1 MYTFEEIRGNTPLVE
16 QLRRSAA
23 SGRSSH
29 AYLFLGG
36 AGAGKRLI
44 ANTFAKAL
52 QCEGEKRPCDS
63 CKSCHAFNHGNH
75 PDVIYFQPLK
85 NGKTYTIEDVREQ
98 LLETV
103 DLKPFQYEKKIY
115 IIEKADTLNIQSQN
129 ALLKTLE
136 EPPAHAV
143 FLLLA
148 ERAEA
153 FLPTILSRV
162 VVMKI
167 RPLSAETIADY
178 LMQAGHLAEES
189 HILSAYAQGRI
200 GQALELVEDEGF
212 REMRQDILG
221 KLEALPSMS
230 EGDAYLLAKDFEVYK
245 NDLRFLDIMELWYRD
260 LLTAK
265 SLREEGYLIQ
275 RDKKDAIFRAAKE
288 QNLSLNPTKISGICG
303 RLMCCLKYEEDV
315 YEELNKKLPRVGDII
330 STPDGTG
337 EILTTNVLMQQV
349 KAAVRKVEN
358 DPPTIGFYHVDEIK
372 LIRSKKK
379 RKQNPEGEKH
389 HEE

>member
-16 QLRRSAA
+16 QLKRSAA
-23 SGRSSH
+23 SGRCSH

-167 RPLSAETIADY
+167 RPLSAETVAEY
-178 LMQAGHLAEES
+178 LMQAGHSAEES

-230 EGDAYLLAKDFEVYK
+230 EGGAYLLAKDLEGYK

-275 RDKKDAIFRAAKE
+275 KDKKDAIFRAAKE
-288 QNLSLNPTKISGICG
+288 PAA
-303 RLMCCLKYEEDV
+303 
-315 YEELNKKLPRVGDII
+315 ELAKKA
-330 STPDGTG
+330 
-337 EILTTNVLMQQV
+337 
-349 KAAVRKVEN
+349 AAVR
-358 DPPTIGFYHVDEIK
+358 TARMR
-372 LIRSKKK
+372 LA
-379 RKQNPEGEKH
+379 QNANFRLTMEVMLMDLKETVK
-389 HEE
+389 

>member
-98 LLETV
+98 LLGTV

-221 KLEALPSMS
+221 KLEVLPSMS
-230 EGDAYLLAKDFEVYK
+230 EGDAYLLAKDLEGYK

-288 QNLSLNPTKISGICG
+288 PAALLA
-303 RLMCCLKYEEDV
+303 
-315 YEELNKKLPRVGDII
+315 KKA
-330 STPDGTG
+330 
-337 EILTTNVLMQQV
+337 
-349 KAAVRKVEN
+349 AAVR
-358 DPPTIGFYHVDEIK
+358 TARMR
-372 LIRSKKK
+372 LA
-379 RKQNPEGEKH
+379 QNANFRLTMEVMLMDLKETGK
-389 HEE
+389 

>member
-221 KLEALPSMS
+221 KLEVLPSMS
-230 EGDAYLLAKDFEVYK
+230 EGDAYLLAKDLEGYK

-288 QNLSLNPTKISGICG
+288 PAALLAK
-303 RLMCCLKYEEDV
+303 
-315 YEELNKKLPRVGDII
+315 
-330 STPDGTG
+330 
-337 EILTTNVLMQQV
+337 
-349 KAAVRKVEN
+349 KAAAAMTARMR
-358 DPPTIGFYHVDEIK
+358 
-372 LIRSKKK
+372 LA
-379 RKQNPEGEKH
+379 QNANFRLTMEVMLMDLKETGK
-389 HEE
+389 

>member
-153 FLPTILSRV
+153 FLSTILSRV

-230 EGDAYLLAKDFEVYK
+230 EGDAYLLAKDLEGYK

-288 QNLSLNPTKISGICG
+288 PAALLA
-303 RLMCCLKYEEDV
+303 
-315 YEELNKKLPRVGDII
+315 KKA
-330 STPDGTG
+330 
-337 EILTTNVLMQQV
+337 
-349 KAAVRKVEN
+349 AAVR
-358 DPPTIGFYHVDEIK
+358 TARMR
-372 LIRSKKK
+372 LA
-379 RKQNPEGEKH
+379 QNANFRLTMEVMLMDLKETGK
-389 HEE
+389 

>member
-16 QLRRSAA
+16 QLRRSVA

-230 EGDAYLLAKDFEVYK
+230 EGEAYLLAKDLEGYK

-288 QNLSLNPTKISGICG
+288 PAALLA
-303 RLMCCLKYEEDV
+303 
-315 YEELNKKLPRVGDII
+315 KKA
-330 STPDGTG
+330 
-337 EILTTNVLMQQV
+337 
-349 KAAVRKVEN
+349 AAVR
-358 DPPTIGFYHVDEIK
+358 TARMR
-372 LIRSKKK
+372 LA
-379 RKQNPEGEKH
+379 QNANFRLTMEVMLMDLKETGK
-389 HEE
+389 

>member
-230 EGDAYLLAKDFEVYK
+230 EGEAYLLAKDLEGYK

-288 QNLSLNPTKISGICG
+288 PAALLAK
-303 RLMCCLKYEEDV
+303 
-315 YEELNKKLPRVGDII
+315 
-330 STPDGTG
+330 
-337 EILTTNVLMQQV
+337 
-349 KAAVRKVEN
+349 KAAAAR
-358 DPPTIGFYHVDEIK
+358 TARMR
-372 LIRSKKK
+372 LA
-379 RKQNPEGEKH
+379 QNANFRLTMEVMLMDLKETGK
-389 HEE
+389 

>member
-200 GQALELVEDEGF
+200 GQALELVKDEGF
-212 REMRQDILG
+212 REMRQDVLG

-230 EGDAYLLAKDFEVYK
+230 EGDAYLLAKDLEGYK

-288 QNLSLNPTKISGICG
+288 PAALLA
-303 RLMCCLKYEEDV
+303 
-315 YEELNKKLPRVGDII
+315 KKA
-330 STPDGTG
+330 
-337 EILTTNVLMQQV
+337 
-349 KAAVRKVEN
+349 AAVR
-358 DPPTIGFYHVDEIK
+358 TARMR
-372 LIRSKKK
+372 LA
-379 RKQNPEGEKH
+379 QNANFRLTMEVMLMDLKETGK
-389 HEE
+389 

>member
-230 EGDAYLLAKDFEVYK
+230 EGEAYLLVKDLEGYK

-288 QNLSLNPTKISGICG
+288 PAALLA
-303 RLMCCLKYEEDV
+303 
-315 YEELNKKLPRVGDII
+315 KKA
-330 STPDGTG
+330 
-337 EILTTNVLMQQV
+337 
-349 KAAVRKVEN
+349 AAVR
-358 DPPTIGFYHVDEIK
+358 TARMR
-372 LIRSKKK
+372 LA
-379 RKQNPEGEKH
+379 QNANFRLTMEVMLMDLKETGK
-389 HEE
+389 

>member
-1 MYTFEEIRGNTPLVE
+1 MYTFEEIRGNTPLVD

-230 EGDAYLLAKDFEVYK
+230 EGDAYLLAKDLEGYK

-288 QNLSLNPTKISGICG
+288 PAALLA
-303 RLMCCLKYEEDV
+303 
-315 YEELNKKLPRVGDII
+315 KKA
-330 STPDGTG
+330 
-337 EILTTNVLMQQV
+337 
-349 KAAVRKVEN
+349 AAVR
-358 DPPTIGFYHVDEIK
+358 TARMR
-372 LIRSKKK
+372 LA
-379 RKQNPEGEKH
+379 QNANFRLTMEVMLMDLKETGK
-389 HEE
+389 

>member
-1 MYTFEEIRGNTPLVE
+1 MRRRKTPLR
-16 QLRRSAA
+16 QLQK
-23 SGRSSH
+23 
-29 AYLFLGG
+29 LPC
-36 AGAGKRLI
+36 
-44 ANTFAKAL
+44 L
-52 QCEGEKRPCDS
+52 QSWQP
-63 CKSCHAFNHGNH
+63 

-221 KLEALPSMS
+221 KLEVLPSMS
-230 EGDAYLLAKDFEVYK
+230 EGDAYLLAKDLEGYK

-288 QNLSLNPTKISGICG
+288 PAALLA
-303 RLMCCLKYEEDV
+303 
-315 YEELNKKLPRVGDII
+315 KKA
-330 STPDGTG
+330 
-337 EILTTNVLMQQV
+337 
-349 KAAVRKVEN
+349 AAVR
-358 DPPTIGFYHVDEIK
+358 TARMR
-372 LIRSKKK
+372 LA
-379 RKQNPEGEKH
+379 QNANFRLTMEVMLMDLKETGK
-389 HEE
+389 

>member
-167 RPLSAETIADY
+167 RPLTAETIADY

-288 QNLSLNPTKISGICG
+288 PAALLA
-303 RLMCCLKYEEDV
+303 
-315 YEELNKKLPRVGDII
+315 KKA
-330 STPDGTG
+330 
-337 EILTTNVLMQQV
+337 
-349 KAAVRKVEN
+349 AAVR
-358 DPPTIGFYHVDEIK
+358 TARMR
-372 LIRSKKK
+372 LA
-379 RKQNPEGEKH
+379 QNANFRLTMEVMLMDLKETGK
-389 HEE
+389 

>member
-36 AGAGKRLI
+36 VGAGKRLI

-115 IIEKADTLNIQSQN
+115 ILEKADTLNIQSQN

-178 LMQAGHLAEES
+178 LMQAGHWAEES

-230 EGDAYLLAKDFEVYK
+230 EGDAYLLAKDLEGYK

-288 QNLSLNPTKISGICG
+288 PAALLA
-303 RLMCCLKYEEDV
+303 
-315 YEELNKKLPRVGDII
+315 KKA
-330 STPDGTG
+330 
-337 EILTTNVLMQQV
+337 
-349 KAAVRKVEN
+349 AAVR
-358 DPPTIGFYHVDEIK
+358 TARMR
-372 LIRSKKK
+372 LA
-379 RKQNPEGEKH
+379 QNANFRLTMEVMLMDLKETGK
-389 HEE
+389 

>member
-136 EPPAHAV
+136 EPPAHVV

-148 ERAEA
+148 ERAET

-230 EGDAYLLAKDFEVYK
+230 EGDAYLLAKDLEGYK

-288 QNLSLNPTKISGICG
+288 PAALLA
-303 RLMCCLKYEEDV
+303 
-315 YEELNKKLPRVGDII
+315 KKA
-330 STPDGTG
+330 
-337 EILTTNVLMQQV
+337 
-349 KAAVRKVEN
+349 AAVR
-358 DPPTIGFYHVDEIK
+358 TARMR
-372 LIRSKKK
+372 LA
-379 RKQNPEGEKH
+379 QNANFRLTMEVMLMDLKETGK
-389 HEE
+389 

>member
-200 GQALELVEDEGF
+200 GQALEFVEDEGF

-230 EGDAYLLAKDFEVYK
+230 EGDAYLLAKDLEGYK

-288 QNLSLNPTKISGICG
+288 PAALLA
-303 RLMCCLKYEEDV
+303 
-315 YEELNKKLPRVGDII
+315 KKA
-330 STPDGTG
+330 
-337 EILTTNVLMQQV
+337 
-349 KAAVRKVEN
+349 AAVR
-358 DPPTIGFYHVDEIK
+358 TARMR
-372 LIRSKKK
+372 LA
-379 RKQNPEGEKH
+379 QNANFRLTMEVMLMDLKETGK
-389 HEE
+389 

>member
-136 EPPAHAV
+136 EPPAHVV

-148 ERAEA
+148 ERAET

-230 EGDAYLLAKDFEVYK
+230 EGDAYLLAKDLEGYK
-245 NDLRFLDIMELWYRD
+245 NDLRFLDILELWYRD

-288 QNLSLNPTKISGICG
+288 PAALLA
-303 RLMCCLKYEEDV
+303 
-315 YEELNKKLPRVGDII
+315 KKA
-330 STPDGTG
+330 
-337 EILTTNVLMQQV
+337 
-349 KAAVRKVEN
+349 AAVR
-358 DPPTIGFYHVDEIK
+358 TARMR
-372 LIRSKKK
+372 LA
-379 RKQNPEGEKH
+379 QNANFRLTMEVMLMDLKETGK
-389 HEE
+389 

>member
-221 KLEALPSMS
+221 KLEALASMS
-230 EGDAYLLAKDFEVYK
+230 EGEAYLLAKDLEGYK

-288 QNLSLNPTKISGICG
+288 PAALLAK
-303 RLMCCLKYEEDV
+303 
-315 YEELNKKLPRVGDII
+315 
-330 STPDGTG
+330 
-337 EILTTNVLMQQV
+337 
-349 KAAVRKVEN
+349 KAAAAR
-358 DPPTIGFYHVDEIK
+358 TARMR
-372 LIRSKKK
+372 LA
-379 RKQNPEGEKH
+379 QNANFRLTMEVMLMDLMETGQ
-389 HEE
+389 

>member
-136 EPPAHAV
+136 EPPAHVV

-148 ERAEA
+148 ERAET

-230 EGDAYLLAKDFEVYK
+230 EGDAYLLAKDLEGYK

-288 QNLSLNPTKISGICG
+288 PAALLA
-303 RLMCCLKYEEDV
+303 
-315 YEELNKKLPRVGDII
+315 KKA
-330 STPDGTG
+330 
-337 EILTTNVLMQQV
+337 
-349 KAAVRKVEN
+349 AAVRTARMRLAQNANFRLTVEVMLM
-358 DPPTIGFYHVDEIK
+358 DLKETGK
-372 LIRSKKK
+372 
-379 RKQNPEGEKH
+379 
-389 HEE
+389 

>member
-16 QLRRSAA
+16 QLMRSAA

-136 EPPAHAV
+136 EPPAHVV

-148 ERAEA
+148 ERAET

-230 EGDAYLLAKDFEVYK
+230 EGDAYLLAKDLEGYK

-288 QNLSLNPTKISGICG
+288 PAALLA
-303 RLMCCLKYEEDV
+303 
-315 YEELNKKLPRVGDII
+315 KKA
-330 STPDGTG
+330 
-337 EILTTNVLMQQV
+337 
-349 KAAVRKVEN
+349 AAVR
-358 DPPTIGFYHVDEIK
+358 TARMR
-372 LIRSKKK
+372 LA
-379 RKQNPEGEKH
+379 QNANFRLTMEVMLMDLKETGK
-389 HEE
+389 

>member
-200 GQALELVEDEGF
+200 GQALKLVEDEGF

-265 SLREEGYLIQ
+265 SLREEEYLIQ

-288 QNLSLNPTKISGICG
+288 PAALLA
-303 RLMCCLKYEEDV
+303 
-315 YEELNKKLPRVGDII
+315 KKA
-330 STPDGTG
+330 
-337 EILTTNVLMQQV
+337 
-349 KAAVRKVEN
+349 AAVR
-358 DPPTIGFYHVDEIK
+358 TARMR
-372 LIRSKKK
+372 LA
-379 RKQNPEGEKH
+379 QNANFRLTMEVMLMDLKETGK
-389 HEE
+389 

>member
-36 AGAGKRLI
+36 AGAGTRLI

-265 SLREEGYLIQ
+265 SLREEEYLIQ

-288 QNLSLNPTKISGICG
+288 PAALLA
-303 RLMCCLKYEEDV
+303 
-315 YEELNKKLPRVGDII
+315 KKA
-330 STPDGTG
+330 
-337 EILTTNVLMQQV
+337 
-349 KAAVRKVEN
+349 AAVR
-358 DPPTIGFYHVDEIK
+358 TARMR
-372 LIRSKKK
+372 LA
-379 RKQNPEGEKH
+379 QNANFRLTMEVMLMDLKETGK
-389 HEE
+389 

>member
-85 NGKTYTIEDVREQ
+85 NGKTYTIDDVREQ

-136 EPPAHAV
+136 EPPAHVV

-148 ERAEA
+148 ERAET

-230 EGDAYLLAKDFEVYK
+230 EGDAYLLAKDLEGYK

-288 QNLSLNPTKISGICG
+288 PAALLA
-303 RLMCCLKYEEDV
+303 
-315 YEELNKKLPRVGDII
+315 KKA
-330 STPDGTG
+330 
-337 EILTTNVLMQQV
+337 
-349 KAAVRKVEN
+349 AAVR
-358 DPPTIGFYHVDEIK
+358 TARMR
-372 LIRSKKK
+372 LA
-379 RKQNPEGEKH
+379 QNANFRLTMEVMLMDLKETGK
-389 HEE
+389 

>member
-230 EGDAYLLAKDFEVYK
+230 EGDAYLLAKDLEGYK

-288 QNLSLNPTKISGICG
+288 PAALLA
-303 RLMCCLKYEEDV
+303 
-315 YEELNKKLPRVGDII
+315 KKA
-330 STPDGTG
+330 
-337 EILTTNVLMQQV
+337 
-349 KAAVRKVEN
+349 AAVR
-358 DPPTIGFYHVDEIK
+358 TARMR
-372 LIRSKKK
+372 LA
-379 RKQNPEGEKH
+379 QNANFRLTMEVMLMDLKETDK
-389 HEE
+389 

>member
-189 HILSAYAQGRI
+189 HILSSYAQGRI

-212 REMRQDILG
+212 REMRQDIPG
-221 KLEALPSMS
+221 KLEVLPSMS
-230 EGDAYLLAKDFEVYK
+230 EGDAYLLAKDLEGYK

-288 QNLSLNPTKISGICG
+288 PAALLA
-303 RLMCCLKYEEDV
+303 
-315 YEELNKKLPRVGDII
+315 KKA
-330 STPDGTG
+330 
-337 EILTTNVLMQQV
+337 
-349 KAAVRKVEN
+349 AAVR
-358 DPPTIGFYHVDEIK
+358 TARMR
-372 LIRSKKK
+372 LA
-379 RKQNPEGEKH
+379 QNANFRLTMEVMLMDLKETGK
-389 HEE
+389 

>member
-230 EGDAYLLAKDFEVYK
+230 EGDAYLLAKDLEGYK

-288 QNLSLNPTKISGICG
+288 PAALLA
-303 RLMCCLKYEEDV
+303 
-315 YEELNKKLPRVGDII
+315 KKA
-330 STPDGTG
+330 
-337 EILTTNVLMQQV
+337 
-349 KAAVRKVEN
+349 AAVR
-358 DPPTIGFYHVDEIK
+358 TARMR
-372 LIRSKKK
+372 LA
-379 RKQNPEGEKH
+379 QNANFRLAMEVMLMDLKETGK
-389 HEE
+389 

>member
-148 ERAEA
+148 ERAEV

-230 EGDAYLLAKDFEVYK
+230 EGDAYLLAKDLEGYK

-288 QNLSLNPTKISGICG
+288 PAALLA
-303 RLMCCLKYEEDV
+303 
-315 YEELNKKLPRVGDII
+315 KKA
-330 STPDGTG
+330 
-337 EILTTNVLMQQV
+337 
-349 KAAVRKVEN
+349 AAVR
-358 DPPTIGFYHVDEIK
+358 TARMR
-372 LIRSKKK
+372 LA
-379 RKQNPEGEKH
+379 QNANFRLTMEVMLMDLKETGK
-389 HEE
+389 

>member
-75 PDVIYFQPLK
+75 RDVIYFQPLK

-221 KLEALPSMS
+221 KLEVLPSMS
-230 EGDAYLLAKDFEVYK
+230 EGDAYLLAKDLEGYK

-288 QNLSLNPTKISGICG
+288 PAALLA
-303 RLMCCLKYEEDV
+303 
-315 YEELNKKLPRVGDII
+315 KKA
-330 STPDGTG
+330 
-337 EILTTNVLMQQV
+337 
-349 KAAVRKVEN
+349 AAVR
-358 DPPTIGFYHVDEIK
+358 TARMR
-372 LIRSKKK
+372 LA
-379 RKQNPEGEKH
+379 QNANFRLTMEVMLMDLKETGK
-389 HEE
+389 

>member
-230 EGDAYLLAKDFEVYK
+230 EGDAYLLAKDLEGYK

-288 QNLSLNPTKISGICG
+288 PAALLA
-303 RLMCCLKYEEDV
+303 
-315 YEELNKKLPRVGDII
+315 KKA
-330 STPDGTG
+330 
-337 EILTTNVLMQQV
+337 
-349 KAAVRKVEN
+349 AAVR
-358 DPPTIGFYHVDEIK
+358 TARMR
-372 LIRSKKK
+372 LA
-379 RKQNPEGEKH
+379 QNANFRLTREVMLMDLKETGK
-389 HEE
+389 

>member
-148 ERAEA
+148 ERAET

-221 KLEALPSMS
+221 KLEVLPSMS
-230 EGDAYLLAKDFEVYK
+230 EGDAYLLAKDLEGYK

-288 QNLSLNPTKISGICG
+288 PAALLA
-303 RLMCCLKYEEDV
+303 
-315 YEELNKKLPRVGDII
+315 KKA
-330 STPDGTG
+330 
-337 EILTTNVLMQQV
+337 
-349 KAAVRKVEN
+349 AAVR
-358 DPPTIGFYHVDEIK
+358 TARMR
-372 LIRSKKK
+372 LA
-379 RKQNPEGEKH
+379 QNANFRLTMEVMLMDLKETGK
-389 HEE
+389 

>member
-153 FLPTILSRV
+153 FLTTILSRV

-221 KLEALPSMS
+221 KLEVLPSMS
-230 EGDAYLLAKDFEVYK
+230 EGDAYLLAKDLEGYK

-288 QNLSLNPTKISGICG
+288 PAALLA
-303 RLMCCLKYEEDV
+303 
-315 YEELNKKLPRVGDII
+315 KKA
-330 STPDGTG
+330 
-337 EILTTNVLMQQV
+337 
-349 KAAVRKVEN
+349 AAVR
-358 DPPTIGFYHVDEIK
+358 TARMR
-372 LIRSKKK
+372 LA
-379 RKQNPEGEKH
+379 QNANFRLTMEVMLMDLKETGK
-389 HEE
+389 

>member
-1 MYTFEEIRGNTPLVE
+1 MYTFEEIRGNTSLVE

-288 QNLSLNPTKISGICG
+288 SAALLA
-303 RLMCCLKYEEDV
+303 
-315 YEELNKKLPRVGDII
+315 KKA
-330 STPDGTG
+330 
-337 EILTTNVLMQQV
+337 
-349 KAAVRKVEN
+349 AAVR
-358 DPPTIGFYHVDEIK
+358 TARMR
-372 LIRSKKK
+372 LA
-379 RKQNPEGEKH
+379 QNANFRLTMEVMLMDLKETGK
-389 HEE
+389 

>member
-29 AYLFLGG
+29 AYLCLGG

-221 KLEALPSMS
+221 KLEVLPSMS
-230 EGDAYLLAKDFEVYK
+230 EGDAYLLAKDLEGYK

-288 QNLSLNPTKISGICG
+288 PAALLA
-303 RLMCCLKYEEDV
+303 
-315 YEELNKKLPRVGDII
+315 KKA
-330 STPDGTG
+330 
-337 EILTTNVLMQQV
+337 
-349 KAAVRKVEN
+349 AAVR
-358 DPPTIGFYHVDEIK
+358 TARMR
-372 LIRSKKK
+372 LA
-379 RKQNPEGEKH
+379 QNANFRLTMEVMLMDLKETGK
-389 HEE
+389 

>member
-36 AGAGKRLI
+36 AGTGKRLI

-221 KLEALPSMS
+221 KLEVLPSMS
-230 EGDAYLLAKDFEVYK
+230 EGDAYLLAKDLEGYK

-288 QNLSLNPTKISGICG
+288 PAALLA
-303 RLMCCLKYEEDV
+303 
-315 YEELNKKLPRVGDII
+315 KKA
-330 STPDGTG
+330 
-337 EILTTNVLMQQV
+337 
-349 KAAVRKVEN
+349 AAVR
-358 DPPTIGFYHVDEIK
+358 TARMR
-372 LIRSKKK
+372 LA
-379 RKQNPEGEKH
+379 QNANFRLTMEVMLMDLKETGK
-389 HEE
+389 

>member
-1 MYTFEEIRGNTPLVE
+1 MYTFGEIRGNTPLVE

-221 KLEALPSMS
+221 KLEVLPSMS
-230 EGDAYLLAKDFEVYK
+230 EGDAYLLAKDLEGYK

-288 QNLSLNPTKISGICG
+288 PAALLA
-303 RLMCCLKYEEDV
+303 
-315 YEELNKKLPRVGDII
+315 KKA
-330 STPDGTG
+330 
-337 EILTTNVLMQQV
+337 
-349 KAAVRKVEN
+349 AAVR
-358 DPPTIGFYHVDEIK
+358 TARMR
-372 LIRSKKK
+372 LA
-379 RKQNPEGEKH
+379 QNANFRLTMEVMLMDLKETGK
-389 HEE
+389 

>member
-221 KLEALPSMS
+221 KLEVLPSMS
-230 EGDAYLLAKDFEVYK
+230 EGDAYLLAKDLEGYK

-288 QNLSLNPTKISGICG
+288 PAALLAK
-303 RLMCCLKYEEDV
+303 
-315 YEELNKKLPRVGDII
+315 
-330 STPDGTG
+330 
-337 EILTTNVLMQQV
+337 
-349 KAAVRKVEN
+349 KAAAAR
-358 DPPTIGFYHVDEIK
+358 TARMR
-372 LIRSKKK
+372 LA
-379 RKQNPEGEKH
+379 QNANFRLTMEVMLMDLKETGK
-389 HEE
+389 

>member
-103 DLKPFQYEKKIY
+103 DLKPFRYEKKIY

-288 QNLSLNPTKISGICG
+288 PAALLA
-303 RLMCCLKYEEDV
+303 
-315 YEELNKKLPRVGDII
+315 KKA
-330 STPDGTG
+330 
-337 EILTTNVLMQQV
+337 
-349 KAAVRKVEN
+349 AAVR
-358 DPPTIGFYHVDEIK
+358 TARMR
-372 LIRSKKK
+372 LA
-379 RKQNPEGEKH
+379 QNANFRLTMEVMLMDLKETGK
-389 HEE
+389 